1 MKRQNFISMIEQTSL
16 AFEAKPLVSVVIP
29 AYKARNYLQSSLAS
43 VTLQTYPNLE
53 VLIIDDCSPEPIDD
67 ILAEYAENPSA
78 PALRLLR
85 HEKNQGLGASR
96 NTGIKEARGELIAF
110 LDHDDVWKPDH
121 VGNLM
126 RQLQKDSADLAFCSV
141 IQFEKDPEISLG
153 IWGPPDNKLEENF
166 AFSLFQMSFITPS
179 ATLVRRDR
187 LQEVNGFSTDPA
199 VHMCEDL
206 DLWLRLL
213 HRGAKISFSNS
224 PTAYYRKHPDAATSR
239 PGYMAYQSAHVRQ
252 IHLANIEAPWFEKHS
267 IVAQKWWTAFNT
279 LAMADRLRL
288 DVLGKAILASL
299 PVPWEIGRGVLRFI
313 RSWSKR
319 VNH

>member
-1 MKRQNFISMIEQTSL
+1 MSL
-16 AFEAKPLVSVVIP
+16 AFEAEPLVSVIIP
-29 AYKARNYLQSSLAS
+29 AYKARNYLKCSLAS
-43 VTLQTYPNLE
+43 VIAQSYSNIE
-53 VLIIDDCSPEPIDD
+53 VLVIDDCSPEPIND

-78 PALRLLR
+78 PTLRLLR

-96 NTGIKEARGELIAF
+96 NSGIKEARGECIAF

-126 RQLQKDSADLAFCSV
+126 RQLQKDAADLAFCSV

-153 IWGPPDNKLEENF
+153 LWGPSNIALEENF

-179 ATLVRRDR
+179 ATLIRRDK

-213 HRGAKISFSNS
+213 HKGAKISFSNS
-224 PTAYYRKHPDAATSR
+224 PTAYYRKHPAAATSR
-239 PGYMAYQSAHVRQ
+239 PGYMAYQSAYVRQ
-252 IHLANIEAPWFEKHS
+252 SHMTKIQGPWLEKHS
-267 IVAQKWWTAFNT
+267 IVAQNWWTAFNT
-279 LAMADRLRL
+279 LAMTGRLRL
-288 DVLGKAILASL
+288 DVLCKAILASL
-299 PVPWEIGRGVLRFI
+299 PVPWELGRGVIRLLRLVSKQANHR
-313 RSWSKR
+313 RSSQ
-319 VNH
+319 

>member
-1 MKRQNFISMIEQTSL
+1 MLLDSKDEPS
-16 AFEAKPLVSVVIP
+16 VSVVIP
-29 AYKARNYLQSSLAS
+29 AYKARNYLKQSLAS
-43 VTLQTYPNLE
+43 VALQDHLILE
-53 VLIIDDCSPEPIDD
+53 VLVIDDCSPEPIDD
-67 ILAEYAENPSA
+67 ILSEYGENPSA
-78 PALRLLR
+78 PTLRLLR

-96 NTGIKEARGELIAF
+96 NTGIKNARGEYVAF

-126 RQLQKDSADLAFCSV
+126 RQLQKDEADLVFCSV
-141 IQFEKDPEISLG
+141 IQFETDPKISLG
-153 IWGPPDNKLEENF
+153 LWGPPDNKLKENF

-179 ATLVRRDR
+179 ATIVRRDR
-187 LQEVNGFSTDPA
+187 LQKVNGFSTDPA

-213 HRGAKISFSNS
+213 HKGAKISFSKS
-224 PTAYYRKHPDAATSR
+224 PTTYYRKHPAAATSR

-279 LAMADRLRL
+279 LAMSDRLRL
-288 DVLGKAILASL
+288 DVLGKAVVASV
-299 PVPWEIGRGVLRFI
+299 PVPWEIGRGVLRFL
-313 RSWSKR
+313 RSWPKR
-319 VNH
+319 VDH